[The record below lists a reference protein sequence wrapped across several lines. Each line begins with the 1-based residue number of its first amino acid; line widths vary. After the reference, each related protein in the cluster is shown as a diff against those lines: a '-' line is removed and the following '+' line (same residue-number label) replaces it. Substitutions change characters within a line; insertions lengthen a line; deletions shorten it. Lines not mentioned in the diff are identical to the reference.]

1 MLKGKYR
8 ITTAGK
14 VILFQIVLFFS
25 GTYIGLMWKTYDS
38 NKLWDKLLYS
48 GIEVKGNHLR
58 IRSIKED
65 ETLIKAQYIN
75 PLLKKTLTIMVNDKI
90 YTIECSKLIKSY
102 TIESSFKKT
111 ADVEKKYNLNEKIK
125 FLQQGASQMYDV
137 SLNYDEDF
145 IKNTIE
151 KIENECNVKPVN
163 ASVGEIDHESLR
175 IIPSINGYK
184 LLGGKLE
191 EEIKESL
198 NNNKEND
205 VIISAP
211 GEVYKPA
218 VTTDE
223 LSSINYKISSFVTG
237 FSASSSQRTNNIEL
251 AAKKINDT
259 LLMPGEI
266 FSFNECVGERREDR
280 GFMIAPVIV
289 NNKIESGIGGGICQ
303 VSSTL
308 YNAMLS
314 AGIKALERTAHS
326 LPSSYVKLGLDATVD
341 WNNIDLK
348 FENTLGYPIYI
359 QAYTEDKKIYV
370 NFYSNSSLLE
380 KKYVISTNVYE
391 TTKLGTKQAESANVS
406 QGKNSSTKQSNN
418 SYKVRVKRDVYE
430 NNKLISSEI
439 ISDDEYPREK

>member
-8 ITTAGK
+8 LTTAGK

-48 GIEVKGNHLR
+48 GVEVKGNHLR

-65 ETLIKAQYIN
+65 ETLIKAQYID

-102 TIESSFKKT
+102 TIESSFEKT

-151 KIENECNVKPVN
+151 QIENECNVKPVN

-184 LLGGKLE
+184 LLGGELE

-211 GEVYKPA
+211 GKVYKPA

-237 FSASSSQRTNNIEL
+237 FSGSSYERSNNIEL
-251 AAKKINDT
+251 AAKKINGT
-259 LLMPGEI
+259 LLIPGEI

-348 FENTLGYPIYI
+348 FQNTLGYPIYI

-391 TTKLGTKQAESANVS
+391 TTKLGTKQVESANVS

>member
-8 ITTAGK
+8 LTTAGK
-14 VILFQIVLFFS
+14 VMLFQIVLFFS
-25 GTYIGLMWKTYDS
+25 GTYIGLMWKIYDS

-48 GIEVKGNHLR
+48 GVEVKGNHLR

-65 ETLIKAQYIN
+65 ETLIKAQYID

-102 TIESSFKKT
+102 TIESSFEKT

-151 KIENECNVKPVN
+151 QIENECNVKPVN

-175 IIPSINGYK
+175 IITSINGYK
-184 LLGGKLE
+184 LLGGELE

-211 GEVYKPA
+211 GKVYKPA

-237 FSASSSQRTNNIEL
+237 FSGSSYERSNNIEL
-251 AAKKINDT
+251 AAKKINGT
-259 LLMPGEI
+259 LLIPGEI

-348 FENTLGYPIYI
+348 FQNTVGYPIYI

-380 KKYVISTNVYE
+380 KKYVISTNIYE
-391 TTKLGTKQAESANVS
+391 TTKLGTKQVESTNVS

-430 NNKLISSEI
+430 NNELISSEV